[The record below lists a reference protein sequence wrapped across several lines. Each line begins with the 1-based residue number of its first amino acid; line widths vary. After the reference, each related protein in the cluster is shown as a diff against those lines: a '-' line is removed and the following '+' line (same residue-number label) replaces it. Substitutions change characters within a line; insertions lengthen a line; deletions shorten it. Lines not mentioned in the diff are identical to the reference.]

1 MTPESRNPGEPGSA
15 ISGPPALA
23 TPAAGATL
31 GRYEILGTLGHG
43 AMATVFRARD
53 TQLGREVALKVMSMV
68 HAARG
73 GAGERFRRE
82 AHAVA
87 ALKHPGIVEIY
98 DFVPASESQPSYIVV
113 ELIRGPTLRKL
124 LDERGGRLLPEIA
137 ALIALPLT
145 EALAAA
151 HQHGVVHRDVKPDNV
166 MIERQGDGSRVVL
179 TDFGVAHITGMET
192 MTATGALVGS
202 PAYMSPEQSRGHDV
216 SPATDLWSLGA
227 MLYEMVTGI
236 VPFSGKDPFT
246 MIAAILRGSFRKPS
260 QVIATVGPEFEAI
273 ILRCLKAVPA
283 DRYTSP
289 ALLAADLRVFVQRAG
304 LVPEA
309 QALRHFLD
317 EPDRFLAELRPR
329 VADCAVANAAKDM
342 RRGQLAKAMAEL
354 SRATAYV
361 PKHAGAAKLLRR
373 LSAGRL
379 VMKVGVVVVGLA
391 VALGAV
397 HLAKPW
403 LARKPATAVAT
414 PSPSRPMQSP
424 TSEQA
429 LAKVSPIQPIAKSA
443 SASTARLPPTP
454 GTSTKPRASRR
465 DRPIART
472 ETAPTIAPEIPP
484 PAPAA
489 APPPPAPE
497 PAPVRKGTIALFA
510 KGGLC
515 YPALDQHPVTELMP
529 VFHNVAPGMHK
540 IYCSRTKESPREL
553 VGEVELLPGARL
565 EHTVTEKD
573 GRLVLARPR

>member
-1 MTPESRNPGEPGSA
+1 MTPESRDPGAPGSVLVL
-15 ISGPPALA
+15 P
-23 TPAAGATL
+23 TPAVGATL
-31 GRYEILGTLGHG
+31 GRYEILGTLGQG

-53 TQLGREVALKVMSMV
+53 TQLGRQVALKVMSIV

-98 DFVPASESQPSYIVV
+98 DFVPATESQPSYIVV
-113 ELIRGPTLRKL
+113 ELISGPTLRKL
-124 LDERGGRLLPEIA
+124 VDERGGRLLPEIA

-166 MIERQGDGSRVVL
+166 MIERLGDGSRVVL

-216 SPATDLWSLGA
+216 TPATDLWSLGA
-227 MLYEMVTGI
+227 MLYEMVTGV

-283 DRYTSP
+283 DRYASS
-289 ALLAADLRVFVQRAG
+289 ALLAADLRAFVQRAG

-309 QALRHFLD
+309 QALRRFLD
-317 EPDRFLAELRPR
+317 EPDTFLAELRPR
-329 VADCAVANAAKDM
+329 VADQAVANAARDM
-342 RRGQLAKAMAEL
+342 RRGQLARAMAEI

-361 PKHAGAAKLLRR
+361 PRHAGAAKLLRR

-379 VMKVGVVVVGLA
+379 VMKVAVIVVGLS
-391 VALGAV
+391 VALGIIR
-397 HLAKPW
+397 LAKPW
-403 LARKPATAVAT
+403 LVRKPATTVSTA
-414 PSPSRPMQSP
+414 SPPQP
-424 TSEQA
+424 VPAANSEQA
-429 LAKVSPIQPIAKSA
+429 PAKAPPTQPTTKST
-443 SASTARLPPTP
+443 STSTAKLAPTP
-454 GTSTKPRASRR
+454 GASAKARASRR
-465 DRPIART
+465 DRSIAY
-472 ETAPTIAPEIPP
+472 AD
-484 PAPAA
+484 PAPAIA
-489 APPPPAPE
+489 AEIPKPAPTPAPPPVAPE

-510 KGGLC
+510 KGGFC
-515 YPALDQHPVTELMP
+515 YPTLDEHPVAELMP

-540 IYCSRTKESPREL
+540 IYCSRTKQSPREL
-553 VGEVELLPGARL
+553 VSEVELLPGARL

>member
-1 MTPESRNPGEPGSA
+1 MTQESRDPSAPGSA
-15 ISGPPALA
+15 LVLP
-23 TPAAGATL
+23 TPTAGATL
-31 GRYEILGTLGHG
+31 GRYEILGTLGQG

-53 TQLGREVALKVMSMV
+53 TQLGRQVALKVMSIV

-98 DFVPASESQPSYIVV
+98 DFVPATESQPSYIVV
-113 ELIRGPTLRKL
+113 ELISGPTLRKL
-124 LDERGGRLLPEIA
+124 VEERGGRLLPEIA

-227 MLYEMVTGI
+227 MLYEMVTGV

-283 DRYTSP
+283 ERYASP
-289 ALLAADLRVFVQRAG
+289 ALLAADLRAFVQRAG
-304 LVPEA
+304 LVPEGH
-309 QALRHFLD
+309 ALRRFLD
-317 EPDRFLAELRPR
+317 EPDTLLAELRPR
-329 VADCAVANAAKDM
+329 IADHAVANAAKDM
-342 RRGQLAKAMAEL
+342 RRGQLARAMAEI

-361 PKHAGAAKLLRR
+361 PRHAGAAKLLRR

-379 VMKVGVVVVGLA
+379 VMKVAVVAAGLA
-391 VALGAV
+391 IALGTV
-397 HLAKPW
+397 RLAKPW
-403 LARKPATAVAT
+403 LVRKPATAVST
-414 PSPSRPMQSP
+414 PSPPQLVP
-424 TSEQA
+424 AANSEQA
-429 LAKVSPIQPIAKSA
+429 P
-443 SASTARLPPTP
+443 TRLPPMQPITTSAATARVAPTP
-454 GTSTKPRASRR
+454 SASVRPRASRR
-465 DRPIART
+465 DRSIAR
-472 ETAPTIAPEIPP
+472 ENTAPTVTAEIPTP
-484 PAPAA
+484 APTPAPA
-489 APPPPAPE
+489 PLAPE

-510 KGGLC
+510 KGGFC
-515 YPALDQHPVTELMP
+515 YPTLDEHPVAELMP

-540 IYCSRTKESPREL
+540 IYCSRTKQSPREL

>member
-15 ISGPPALA
+15 ISGPAAFA

-31 GRYEILGTLGHG
+31 GRYEILGTLGQG

-53 TQLGREVALKVMSMV
+53 TQLGRQVALKVMSIV

-98 DFVPASESQPSYIVV
+98 DFVPATESQPSYIVV
-113 ELIRGPTLRKL
+113 ELISGPTLRKL
-124 LDERGGRLLPEIA
+124 VEERGGRLLPEIA

-202 PAYMSPEQSRGHDV
+202 PAYMSPEQSRGNDV

-227 MLYEMVTGI
+227 MLYEMVTGV

-283 DRYTSP
+283 ERYASP
-289 ALLAADLRVFVQRAG
+289 ALLAADLRAFVQRAG
-304 LVPEA
+304 LVPEGH
-309 QALRHFLD
+309 ALRRFLD
-317 EPDRFLAELRPR
+317 EPDTLLAELRPR
-329 VADCAVANAAKDM
+329 IADHAVANAAKDM
-342 RRGQLAKAMAEL
+342 RRGQLARAMAEI

-361 PKHAGAAKLLRR
+361 PRHAGAAKLLRR

-379 VMKVGVVVVGLA
+379 VMKVAVVAAGLA
-391 VALGAV
+391 IALGTV
-397 HLAKPW
+397 RLAKPW
-403 LARKPATAVAT
+403 LVRKPATAVST
-414 PSPSRPMQSP
+414 PSPPQLVP
-424 TSEQA
+424 AANSEQA
-429 LAKVSPIQPIAKSA
+429 P
-443 SASTARLPPTP
+443 TRLPPMQPISTSAATARVAPTP
-454 GTSTKPRASRR
+454 SASVRPRASRR
-465 DRPIART
+465 DRSISR
-472 ETAPTIAPEIPP
+472 ENTAPTVTAELPTPAPT
-484 PAPAA
+484 PAPA
-489 APPPPAPE
+489 PPAPE

-510 KGGLC
+510 KGGFC
-515 YPALDQHPVTELMP
+515 YPTLDEHPVAELMP
-529 VFHNVAPGMHK
+529 VFRNVAPGVHK
-540 IYCSRTKESPREL
+540 IYC
-553 VGEVELLPGARL
+553 
-565 EHTVTEKD
+565 
-573 GRLVLARPR
+573 

>member
-1 MTPESRNPGEPGSA
+1 MTPESRDPGEPGTA
-15 ISGPPALA
+15 ISGPAAFA

-31 GRYEILGTLGHG
+31 GRYEILGTLGQG

-53 TQLGREVALKVMSMV
+53 TQLGREVALKVMSIV

-73 GAGERFRRE
+73 GAAERFRRE

-87 ALKHPGIVEIY
+87 ALKHPGIVEIF
-98 DFVPASESQPSYIVV
+98 DFVPATEAQPSYIVV

-166 MIERQGDGSRVVL
+166 MIERLGDGSRVVL

-227 MLYEMVTGI
+227 MLYEMVTGV

-260 QVIATVGPEFEAI
+260 QVIATVGPEFEGI
-273 ILRCLKAVPA
+273 LLRCLKAVPA
-283 DRYTSP
+283 ERYASP
-289 ALLAADLRVFVQRAG
+289 AVLAADLRTFVQRAG
-304 LVPEA
+304 LLPEA
-309 QALRHFLD
+309 QALRRFLD
-317 EPDRFLAELRPR
+317 EPDKLLGELRPR
-329 VADCAVANAAKDM
+329 VADGAVANAAKDM
-342 RRGQLAKAMAEL
+342 RRGQLARAMAEI

-379 VMKVGVVVVGLA
+379 LIKVAVVVVALA
-391 VALGAV
+391 VALGTV
-397 HLAKPW
+397 HFAKPW
-403 LARKPATAVAT
+403 LGR
-414 PSPSRPMQSP
+414 
-424 TSEQA
+424 
-429 LAKVSPIQPIAKSA
+429 KSA
-443 SASTARLPPTP
+443 MPAAIPAPTRPVLPKVVELAPPNVPLPPPTAKNTSAAKLASTP
-454 GTSTKPRASRR
+454 GTSTRARAARR
-465 DRPIART
+465 DRLVARA
-472 ETAPTIAPEIPP
+472 ETAPTIAPEIPIQA
-484 PAPAA
+484 PAPAPS
-489 APPPPAPE
+489 PPPPAPE
-497 PAPVRKGTIALFA
+497 PAPIRKGTIALFA

-515 YPALDQHPVTELMP
+515 YPTLDEHPITELMP

-540 IYCSRTKESPREL
+540 IYCARTKQGLREL
-553 VGEVELLPGARL
+553 VGEVELFPGARL